1 MLSGVLKKNNMSIR
15 ESAGGVVVGLD
26 GRMVLVHQGG
36 NSWSFPKGGIDP
48 GESVLDAAKREIR
61 EECGITELTLVAALG
76 HYERY
81 SIAKDGISDDIE
93 HGLRKR
99 TMFLFTTKQDEL
111 SADGIEIT
119 EARWVTIDEALQ
131 LLTHPKDKEF
141 LASVR
146 DKIIA

>member
-1 MLSGVLKKNNMSIR
+1 
-15 ESAGGVVVGLD
+15 VVGSD
-26 GRMVLVHQGG
+26 GRMVLVYQGG

-61 EECGITELTLVAALG
+61 EECGITELTLVASLG

-81 SIAKDGISDDIE
+81 SIAKDGVSEDIE

-99 TMFLFTTKQDEL
+99 TMFLFFTKQEVL

-119 EARWVTIDEALQ
+119 EARWVTVDEAIK

-146 DKIIA
+146 SKVEAIAIE